1 MYVVALF
8 QVVVCA
14 SVYSTNWW
22 ILDFPFFRTH
32 FKVFASRNP
41 QMSNFGSNFGCFDQ
55 AWLYT
60 QVPQK
65 CFFKNGSR
73 HLRRLVWW
81 F

>member
-41 QMSNFGSNFGCFDQ
+41 QMSNFGSNFGCLDQ
-55 AWLYT
+55 AWLILTHRFYKNAFSKT
-60 QVPQK
+60 VP
-65 CFFKNGSR
+65 
-73 HLRRLVWW
+73 VTYAV
-81 F
+81 